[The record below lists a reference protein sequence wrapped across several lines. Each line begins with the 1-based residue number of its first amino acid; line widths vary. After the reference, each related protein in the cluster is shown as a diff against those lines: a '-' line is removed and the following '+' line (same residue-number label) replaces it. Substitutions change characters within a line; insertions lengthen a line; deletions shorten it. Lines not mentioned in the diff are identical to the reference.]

1 MSGTGQAAR
10 WRFWVAMAAVF
21 LLLLWLLNDILLP
34 FVVGMVVAYFLDPV
48 VVRLQQMGMSRTW
61 ATTSV
66 TIIAVLLTV
75 GVAMAILPPLF
86 GQLQSLILSF
96 PDYTVK
102 LAARITPLIDPIRE
116 RLNLPPLSLHELQAE
131 LTQRAGQVLAV
142 AGTVAGKLAQGGLAV
157 FNLLALLFLTP
168 VVTFYLLRDW
178 ERLVDAIDGALP
190 RDHADTIRKLAHES
204 NAAIAGYVRG
214 QALVC
219 ISLGSIYAVGLS
231 LVGLQFGL
239 IIGLIAGAISFIPF
253 VGTFVGAVMALGMA
267 LVQFPPDWMG
277 VVKVAIVFVVGQM
290 LEGNVLSPKLVG
302 DRVGLHPVWI
312 MFALLAG
319 GALFGFV
326 GVLIAVPVAAV
337 IGVVARHLIGRY
349 RDSQYYRGA
358 DAG

>member
-1 MSGTGQAAR
+1 M
-10 WRFWVAMAAVF
+10 
-21 LLLLWLLNDILLP
+21 
-34 FVVGMVVAYFLDPV
+34 
-48 VVRLQQMGMSRTW
+48 
-61 ATTSV
+61 
-66 TIIAVLLTV
+66 
-75 GVAMAILPPLF
+75 
-86 GQLQSLILSF
+86 
-96 PDYTVK
+96 
-102 LAARITPLIDPIRE
+102 
-116 RLNLPPLSLHELQAE
+116 
-131 LTQRAGQVLAV
+131 
-142 AGTVAGKLAQGGLAV
+142 
-157 FNLLALLFLTP
+157 FLTP

-178 ERLVDAIDGALP
+178 ERLVGALDGALP
-190 RDHADTIRKLAHES
+190 RDHAATIRKLAHES

-219 ISLGSIYAVGLS
+219 ITLGTIYAVGLS

-239 IIGLIAGAISFIPF
+239 VIGLIAGAISFIPF

-277 VVKVAIVFVVGQM
+277 VVKVAVVFVIGQM

-337 IGVVARHLIGRY
+337 VGVLVRHLIGRY

-358 DAG
+358 DAA